1 MSRKGFTLLELLI
14 VVAVVAILAG
24 IAFGMMNVI
33 QSTKISMTENRIFTL
48 RCEVRKHSMLKGN
61 PPAALEDL
69 AKALDRSEWMIG
81 GKFVDAWEQPLQ
93 YRVNGKEYDVWSCGP
108 DGLSGTSDDI
118 HYAKN

>member
-1 MSRKGFTLLELLI
+1 MSRKGFSLLELLI

-24 IAFGMMNVI
+24 IAFGMMNAI
-33 QSTKISMTENRIFTL
+33 QSTRISSTEIRIHTI
-48 RCEVRKHSMLKGN
+48 RCEVKTYAKLKGN
-61 PPAALEDL
+61 PPATLEEL
-69 AKALDRSEWMIG
+69 APRLDRSFWMKD